1 MLAKTVAIVLKTIKY
16 NDNKLIAKIYTRE
29 FGLKTFFI
37 PVSRSSKSKLKQA
50 LLQNLTQLSIECESR
65 ENKQFATLK
74 EISCNYH
81 YLDLPLN
88 VYKSSIASFLN
99 EVILNCI
106 KEEEKNETIFDFIT
120 FSFQWL
126 DHAEE
131 HYTNFHLYF
140 LIELTRHLGFYPQNN
155 YSAKLQ
161 YFDLQNGAFCE
172 EAPLHANYL
181 MGENARLFSDLLML
195 DVKNLRLFNISKQE
209 RDFILID
216 LIQYYRLHI
225 SNFKDLKTLSVL
237 KEVLTIK

>member
-1 MLAKTVAIVLKTIKY
+1 MLAKTDAIVLKTIKY
-16 NDNKLIAKIYTRE
+16 NDNKLIAKIYTRDL
-29 FGLKTFFI
+29 GLKTFFI

-65 ENKQFATLK
+65 GNKQFATLK

-81 YLDLPLN
+81 YLDLTLN
-88 VYKSSIASFLN
+88 VFKSSIASFLN

-140 LIELTRHLGFYPQNN
+140 LIELSRHLGFYPQNN
-155 YSAKLQ
+155 YSASLC
-161 YFDLQNGAFCE
+161 YFDLQNGAFCAS
-172 EAPLHANYL
+172 APIHANYL
-181 MGENARLFSDLLML
+181 IGENALLISDLLML
-195 DVKNLRLFNISKQE
+195 DVKNIRLYNITKQE
-209 RDFILID
+209 RDQILNN
-216 LIQYYRLHI
+216 LILFYRLHV
-225 SNFKDLKTLSVL
+225 SGFKELKSLQVL
-237 KEVLTIK
+237 RETFNG

>member
-1 MLAKTVAIVLKTIKY
+1 MLSKTDAIVLKTIKY
-16 NDNKLIAKIYTRE
+16 SDSKLIAKIYTRE
-29 FGLKTFFI
+29 LGLKTFFI

-81 YLDLPLN
+81 YLDLTLN
-88 VYKSSIASFLN
+88 VLKSSIASFLN

-126 DHAEE
+126 DNAEE
-131 HYTNFHLYF
+131 YYTNFHLYF

-155 YSAKLQ
+155 YSTALI

-172 EAPLHANYL
+172 TSPIHANYL
-181 MGENARLFSDLLML
+181 IGENARLISDLLML
-195 DVKNLRLFNISKQE
+195 DVKNLRLYNISKQE
-209 RDFILID
+209 RDQLVNNLILF
-216 LIQYYRLHI
+216 YRLHI
-225 SNFKDLKTLSVL
+225 SGFKELKSLQVL
-237 KEVLTIK
+237 RETFNG